1 MLFCDGATEISNKCS
16 IFRKKVGPLKRNGAS
31 CLNKTDLKNNENI
44 ISTSIICYNGT
55 LATIKVL
62 KNMAKVQLVVRLEK
76 MHNSKFIQLIEY
88 KLNGLAD

>member
-1 MLFCDGATEISNKCS
+1 MLFCDGANEISNECS

-62 KNMAKVQLVVRLEK
+62 KNMAKGTACGALRKNAQQQIYST
-76 MHNSKFIQLIEY
+76 H
-88 KLNGLAD
+88 